1 MTYSDHKKVFKQL
14 RAKPVKL
21 KKYVKHNSP
30 KERKFGRS
38 ARKCRRCGRIRGHIK
53 KYARVSDLVI
63 LIQHIKKYGLNLCRQ
78 CFREVAMKLG
88 FKKYS

>member
-53 KYARVSDLVI
+53 KY
-63 LIQHIKKYGLNLCRQ
+63 GLNLCRQ

>member
-1 MTYSDHKKVFKQL
+1 MTYSDYKKVFKQL

-21 KKYVKHNSP
+21 KKFMKHNAP

-38 ARKCRRCGRIRGHIK
+38 ARRCRRCGRMRGHIK
-53 KYARVSDLVI
+53 KY
-63 LIQHIKKYGLNLCRQ
+63 GLDLCRQ
-78 CFREVAMKLG
+78 CFREIATKLG

>member
-21 KKYVKHNSP
+21 KKFVKHNAP

-38 ARKCRRCGRIRGHIK
+38 SRKCRRCGRIRGHIK
-53 KYARVSDLVI
+53 KY
-63 LIQHIKKYGLNLCRQ
+63 GLNLCRQ
-78 CFREVAMKLG
+78 CFREIATKLG